1 MDVGEQVA
9 KWAAYAD
16 SDVFHTDCPART
28 VLDHVTSRWG
38 VWVLVALRPNLDNTG
53 ELRFFE
59 LRQRIEGISEKM
71 LAQTLRTLVRD
82 GLVWRRVEPATPPRV
97 SYGLT
102 PLGEGTSEPLAA
114 LFGWLRDHAADI
126 LQTQADFDVSEK
138 AVAR

>member
-1 MDVGEQVA
+1 MD
-9 KWAAYAD
+9 WSAYAD
-16 SDVFHTDCPART
+16 SDVFHADCPART

-38 VWVLVALRPNLDNTG
+38 VWVLIGLRNG

-59 LRQRIEGISEKM
+59 LRERIEGISEKM

-102 PLGEGTSEPLAA
+102 PLGEGASEPLAA

-126 LQTQADFDVSEK
+126 VETQADFDVS
-138 AVAR
+138 ARAIVR

>member
-9 KWAAYAD
+9 NWSAHAD

-38 VWVLVALRPNLDNTG
+38 VWVLLALRSG

-59 LRQRIEGISEKM
+59 LRRRIDGISEKM
-71 LAQTLRTLVRD
+71 LAQTLRTLTRD
-82 GLVWRRVEPATPPRV
+82 GLVWRQVEPATPPQV

-102 PLGEGTSEPLAA
+102 PLGTGTSEQLST
-114 LFGWLRDHAADI
+114 LFGWLREHAADI
-126 LQTQADFDVSEK
+126 LRTQADFDEVSER
-138 AVAR
+138 AAAR